1 VHNSVVAHPPRIPVW
16 LRWDQDVVY
25 FVTFCVERRELVLAN
40 PEAFAAFRSAIARLQ
55 KWRVLA
61 GLVMPDHVHILAA
74 PADRETTVG
83 NLSGSLRRWMR
94 HDLAPDWQWQAGSFD
109 RLLRSSESLSDKWAY
124 IEQNPVRAGLV
135 ARAEDWPY
143 SLGFADEL

>member
-1 VHNSVVAHPPRIPVW
+1 M
-16 LRWDQDVVY
+16 VY

-74 PADRETTVG
+74 PADRET
-83 NLSGSLRRWMR
+83 
-94 HDLAPDWQWQAGSFD
+94 
-109 RLLRSSESLSDKWAY
+109 
-124 IEQNPVRAGLV
+124 PV
-135 ARAEDWPY
+135 
-143 SLGFADEL
+143 